1 MTFFDLRR
9 RLFLVLFCLVAP
21 LIAQETKTS
30 DANAASPLVDVYRIF
45 KPQEEAITLIY
56 PAKTISAQ
64 SVTLKARAN
73 GLLLKKFFNEGDFVK
88 EGDVLYKIE
97 SDTYEAALN
106 QAKANVANA
115 NVQEHKTRK
124 DWERIQTL
132 FETGASS
139 EQEKDAAYFA
149 FESAKAALKNAEAS
163 LQNAMIALDRTTIK
177 APIGGMTGLKLIDVG
192 SLVTEGTP
200 LIDITQIAPL
210 HVEFSIPDS
219 DVMRQKYAIKNGSWA
234 KPADGKIKASLMVG
248 EHPLKEIGTV
258 DFFDSSLNAKTGS
271 LKARA
276 TFKNEHKELLPNQ
289 FVKISLIGLV
299 RTNVIKVPQKAVLQ
313 TPLGASVFVVQ
324 NGKASTRAITVAE
337 NSGNDAIVESG
348 LQEGDLVVVNNFF
361 RIKNDMPVK
370 IERVINEAAR

>member
-1 MTFFDLRR
+1 MTFFDLPR
-9 RLFLVLFCLVAP
+9 RLFFVLFCLIVP
-21 LIAQETKTS
+21 LVAQEAKTPPS
-30 DANAASPLVDVYRIF
+30 AASPLVDVYRIL
-45 KPQEEAITLIY
+45 KPQEEAITLVY

-73 GLLLKKFFNEGDFVK
+73 GVLLKKFFNEGDFVK

-106 QAKANVANA
+106 QAKASVANA

-124 DWERIQTL
+124 DWERIQAL

-139 EQEKDAAYFA
+139 EQEKDTAYFA
-149 FESAKAALKNAEAS
+149 FESAKAALKSAEAV
-163 LQNAMIALDRTTIK
+163 LQSAAIAFDRTTIK
-177 APIGGMTGLKLIDVG
+177 APISGMTGLKLIDVG
-192 SLVTEGTP
+192 SLVTDGTP
-200 LIDITQIAPL
+200 LIDITQISPL
-210 HVEFSIPDS
+210 HVEFSLPDS
-219 DVMRQKYAIKNGSWA
+219 DLMRQKYAIKNGSWA
-234 KPADGKIKASLMVG
+234 KPADGKIKASLIVG
-248 EHPLKEIGTV
+248 EHSSKEIGTV
-258 DFFDSSLNAKTGS
+258 DFFDNSLNAKTGS

-324 NGKASTRAITVAE
+324 EGKASTRAITIAE

-348 LQEGDLVVVNNFF
+348 LKEGDLVVVNNFF

-370 IERVINEAAR
+370 VDHIINEAAR